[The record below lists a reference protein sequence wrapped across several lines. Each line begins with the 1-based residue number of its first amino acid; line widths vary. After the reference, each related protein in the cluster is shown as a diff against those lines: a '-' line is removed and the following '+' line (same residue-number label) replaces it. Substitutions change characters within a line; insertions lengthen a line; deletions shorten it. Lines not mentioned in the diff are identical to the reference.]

1 MLEQEVVQNAKI
13 AELALIE
20 IKVIIAK
27 SLAKIQLAS
36 ETENNQVLSLKTREV
51 LVPTTHPGTGP
62 DNVHPLKVEFNNPI
76 SVIFDYNSAGNCTF
90 ASKDG
95 SIGGQKAGHNDQ

>member
-1 MLEQEVVQNAKI
+1 MLEQEVVQNANI

-36 ETENNQVLSLKTREV
+36 ETENNQVLSVKTREV

-76 SVIFDYNSAGNCTF
+76 SVIFDYNSAGKFTF

-95 SIGGQKAGHNDQ
+95 SIGGQKNGHNDQ